1 MNIDPMYGSLLTQT
15 GAAAAFMLL
24 AGMTASSALA
34 DGGEIPV
41 PRITLY
47 PGDVIVNEMLIDRKI
62 VTGSSK
68 AGAVFESREA
78 VLGKVARRTLLAG
91 QPIPVNG
98 IRDPYA
104 VNQGAPV
111 LIVFE
116 ADGLVITARGTALQ
130 SGGAGDQV
138 SVRNVSSGTTI
149 IGIVRADGSVRV
161 GTQ

>member
-1 MNIDPMYGSLLTQT
+1 
-15 GAAAAFMLL
+15 LL
-24 AGMTASSALA
+24 AGITAASALA

-47 PGDVIVNEMLIDRKI
+47 PGDIIVNEMLVDRKI
-62 VTGSSK
+62 APGSPK
-68 AGAVFESREA
+68 AGAVFETREP

-104 VNQGAPV
+104 ITQGSPV

-116 ADGLVITARGTALQ
+116 AEGVLITARGTALQ
-130 SGGAGDQV
+130 SGGAGDPV
-138 SVRNVSSGTTI
+138 SVRNVSSGAII
-149 IGIVRADGSVRV
+149 IGTARADGSVRV